1 MKKFVTTAIVVLSI
15 SLALILV
22 GSILQGITW
31 GTGFNGTA
39 FANALNNIGY
49 IAAMLS
55 GVVLTGFGV
64 ATAVKG
70 NSEEENKDNKDE

>member
-1 MKKFVTTAIVVLSI
+1 MKKCVNTAII
-15 SLALILV
+15 ILAIGLAMILV

-31 GTGFNGTA
+31 GNGFNGDTLA
-39 FANALNNIGY
+39 DALNNIGY

-70 NSEEENKDNKDE
+70 EDKTTDENKEE

>member
-1 MKKFVTTAIVVLSI
+1 MKKFVTTAVIVLSV

-22 GSILQGITW
+22 GGILQGITW
-31 GTGFNGTA
+31 STGFNGTA

-70 NSEEENKDNKDE
+70 NSEKENKDNKDE